1 MKISENDLKQ
11 RLTPLEYDILRKN
24 GTEPPFTGEFY
35 NYHENGMYICK
46 VCGTEL
52 FSSDTKYES
61 GSGWPSFYQAL
72 DEGRVELL
80 TDRSLGMERTEV
92 RCVNCGSHLGHL
104 FDDGPKPTGKRYCI
118 NSACLKF
125 KPDNHKAVN

>member
-35 NYHENGMYICK
+35 NHHENGMYVCK

-80 TDRSLGMERTEV
+80 ADISLGMERTEV

-125 KPDNHKAVN
+125 KPDNNKSVN